1 MKFRLV
7 KVIVVSLVEMDGQFF
22 TASIRKVGNKN
33 YKKIAKNWI

>member
-22 TASIRKVGNKN
+22 TASIRKGANKN
-33 YKKIAKNWI
+33 YKKIAKK